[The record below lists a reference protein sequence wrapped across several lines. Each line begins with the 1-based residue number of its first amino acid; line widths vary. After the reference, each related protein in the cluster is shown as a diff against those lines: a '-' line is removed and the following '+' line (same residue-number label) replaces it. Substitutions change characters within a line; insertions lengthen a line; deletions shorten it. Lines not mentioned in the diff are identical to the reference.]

1 MRAMGA
7 WGAAAEA
14 AERERAPPAMRAV
27 GTWEAAA
34 EAAAVGKQKG
44 WAVPA
49 KTDSYGRKGEGRA
62 IRGAPT
68 LGGAKE
74 LGTKGAADAFK
85 AAGNPPGEET
95 AKGATAIELP
105 EATSKGAGKTAEEP
119 KACGVAASESTVAL
133 RVAGLQA
140 AEPESKAKPAPE
152 EAPKAKDEVELED
165 I

>member
-1 MRAMGA
+1 
-7 WGAAAEA
+7 
-14 AERERAPPAMRAV
+14 MRAV
-27 GTWEAAA
+27 GTWEAAT

-49 KTDSYGRKGEGRA
+49 KTDSYGRKGEGKA

-105 EATSKGAGKTAEEP
+105 EAASKGAGKTAEEP

-152 EAPKAKDEVELED
+152 EAPKAEDEVELED

>member
-7 WGAAAEA
+7 WGATAEA
-14 AERERAPPAMRAV
+14 AERERAPLAMRAV
-27 GTWEAAA
+27 GTWEAAT
-34 EAAAVGKQKG
+34 EAAEGKQSG

-49 KTDSYGRKGEGRA
+49 RTDEYGREGEGRA

-95 AKGATAIELP
+95 AKGATATALP
-105 EATSKGAGKTAEEP
+105 EAASKGAGKTAEGP
-119 KACGVAASESTVAL
+119 KACGVTASDSIVAL